1 MYIYIYYILFWDFGG
16 SVSCCFNLFHQS
28 SDSSEIRL
36 FCGVRWLCIV
46 SPAISASSQTSGQ
59 DSATSLSDRMG
70 YDSMTSCHT
79 CMAEAKF

>member
-46 SPAISASSQTSGQ
+46 SPAISASSQLADKILLPPCPIGW
-59 DSATSLSDRMG
+59 A
-70 YDSMTSCHT
+70 MTP
-79 CMAEAKF
+79 